1 MLVNERKDPYRV
13 RIPVIWDE
21 IKRRLEFQESL
32 WKNIIKV
39 LPTTVFICL
48 KLYGRKYFDGCNY
61 YYKPLKP
68 YKAVQIIV
76 LIVLF
81 SSGYHSWRNYVST

>member
-21 IKRRLEFQESL
+21 IKRRLEFQEII
-32 WKNIIKV
+32 WITVIKV

-48 KLYGRKYFDGCNY
+48 KRYLLR
-61 YYKPLKP
+61 
-68 YKAVQIIV
+68 
-76 LIVLF
+76 
-81 SSGYHSWRNYVST
+81 

>member
-1 MLVNERKDPYRV
+1 MLVNERKDSYRV
-13 RIPVIWDE
+13 KIPVIWDE

-48 KLYGRKYFDGCNY
+48 K
-61 YYKPLKP
+61 
-68 YKAVQIIV
+68 
-76 LIVLF
+76 
-81 SSGYHSWRNYVST
+81 

>member
-48 KLYGRKYFDGCNY
+48 KRYLLR
-61 YYKPLKP
+61 
-68 YKAVQIIV
+68 
-76 LIVLF
+76 
-81 SSGYHSWRNYVST
+81 